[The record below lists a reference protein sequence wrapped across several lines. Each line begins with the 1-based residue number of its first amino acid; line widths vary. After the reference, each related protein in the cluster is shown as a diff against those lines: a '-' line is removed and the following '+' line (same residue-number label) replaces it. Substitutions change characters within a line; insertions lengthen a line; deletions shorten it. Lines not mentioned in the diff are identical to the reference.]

1 MPCPTMFPDNIEY
14 APGLWGFRPA
24 VNTLDCARQNF
35 LDAVKFFLNPVGH
48 CGAHGRPTNGRCD
61 VRSAGV
67 ADWITARGGIRS
79 VRSPLR
85 RPPLLATPI
94 AKPLQCGRP

>member
-14 APGLWGFRPA
+14 APGLWGFQPA
-24 VNTLDCARQNF
+24 VKTLDCARQNF

-48 CGAHGRPTNGRCD
+48 CGAHGRPTNGRCV

-67 ADWITARGGIRS
+67 ADWITFG
-79 VRSPLR
+79 
-85 RPPLLATPI
+85 
-94 AKPLQCGRP
+94 CGSASTLDDLKL